1 MKNPLGG
8 IPSLGGIG
16 VPGLEVVG
24 PGVLSLAGVPTDE
37 GSLRGRGRGG
47 RKLEA
52 GLEGEGMTGGL
63 GLEGPGGL
71 ADGLGVWAAGLGWLT
86 VG

>member
-1 MKNPLGG
+1 MEN
-8 IPSLGGIG
+8 PSLGGIG
-16 VPGLEVVG
+16 VPSLGVVMVG
-24 PGVLSLAGVPTDE
+24 PEILRLGGVPTDE

-47 RKLEA
+47 RKLEV

-71 ADGLGVWAAGLGWLT
+71 TDGLGVLATGLG
-86 VG
+86 

>member
-1 MKNPLGG
+1 MEN
-8 IPSLGGIG
+8 PSLGGIG
-16 VPGLEVVG
+16 VPGLGVVMVG
-24 PGVLSLAGVPTDE
+24 PEILRLGGVLTDE

-71 ADGLGVWAAGLGWLT
+71 TNGLGVLAAGLG
-86 VG
+86 